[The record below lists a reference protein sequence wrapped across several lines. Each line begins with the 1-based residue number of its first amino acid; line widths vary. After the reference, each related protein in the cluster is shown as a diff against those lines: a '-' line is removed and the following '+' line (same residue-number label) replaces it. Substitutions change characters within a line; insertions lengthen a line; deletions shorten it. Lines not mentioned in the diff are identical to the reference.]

1 MIASYEIIPGFKL
14 PDNEMVIYAK
24 DQPQYLQLPMWK
36 GPYPESR
43 RVARFKLT
51 WKGRL
56 AVLFGGLI
64 WLSVLT
70 FGNSLQPVKL
80 DTECPLMG
88 SAMLDEEV

>member
-1 MIASYEIIPGFKL
+1 MTASYEIIPGFKL
-14 PDNEMVIYAK
+14 PNDEMVIYAK

-36 GPYPESR
+36 GPDPEGR

-51 WKGRL
+51 WKERVS
-56 AVLFGGLI
+56 VLFYGSI

-80 DTECPLMG
+80 DTDCPLMA